1 MRGLLEKLR
10 RALIRA
16 LGGYIIYD
24 APFVRVESRKI
35 EKIEVKTV
43 LYRDRYVSAA
53 SDDPIRCA
61 MQQAK
66 EQRVKDDITRALMQE
81 MLKKGAVIFEKN
93 EIDGGYAAGVEFCA
107 AVYVAI
113 PTLEGVQT
121 GYWLGENLWEV
132 K

>member
-10 RALIRA
+10 RALIKA
-16 LGGYIIYD
+16 LGGYVLYN
-24 APFVRVESRKI
+24 APFVRVESRRI

-43 LYRDRYVSAA
+43 LYRDRYASAA
-53 SDDPIRCA
+53 SDDPIRMA

-66 EQRVKDDITRALMQE
+66 EQRVKDDITRALTQE
-81 MLKKGAVIFEKN
+81 MLKQGAVIFEKN
-93 EIDGGYAAGVEFCA
+93 PVDGGYAAGVEMRA

-121 GYWLGENLWEV
+121 EYRQMEKPKED
-132 K
+132 

>member
-24 APFVRVESRKI
+24 VPFVRVESRRI

-43 LYRDRYVSAA
+43 LYRDRYATA
-53 SDDPIRCA
+53 ISDDPLRVA

-66 EQRVKDDITRALMQE
+66 EQRMKDDITRALMQE
-81 MLKKGAVIFEKN
+81 MLKKGAVVFEKN
-93 EIDGGYAAGVEFCA
+93 EIDGGYAAGVEFRA
-107 AVYVAI
+107 AVYVAM
-113 PTLEGVQT
+113 PGLEGLQT
-121 GYWLGENLWEV
+121 EYRLMEKPKED
-132 K
+132 